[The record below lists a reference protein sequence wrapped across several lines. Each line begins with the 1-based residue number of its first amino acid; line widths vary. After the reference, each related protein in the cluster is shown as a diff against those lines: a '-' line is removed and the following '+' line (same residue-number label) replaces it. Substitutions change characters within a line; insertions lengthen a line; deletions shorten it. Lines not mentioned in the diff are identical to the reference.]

1 MDEPL
6 DLTFIIP
13 NYNTREL
20 LRDCLASLFIFTR
33 GLRFEVIV
41 IDDHSSDGSAEMV
54 SECFPQVRLVRNASS
69 QMYAKN
75 NNLGLRMSR
84 ARYACLL
91 NSDTKIT
98 SNAFRTLVEFMDAH
112 PDAAACGPRL
122 LNPDGTTQSCV
133 RQFAGLGTMVLQGLN
148 WHKIFPNGRVSR
160 TYYTS
165 RFDYDREQ
173 VVESLGTTAFVLRR
187 STWEEV
193 GMLDERFPH
202 FQVDLAYNL
211 VLKRS
216 GRKVYYTPAAEVIHY
231 GSQSINQMP
240 RKRILELHAALG
252 DFNDY
257 YDYFGGNAWLKRFVR
272 GALRVRCWIKLAEFH
287 LSRDKRV
294 IKGPGAPRLSS
305 ENTVPR
311 TSGGTVPLQRGS

>member
-1 MDEPL
+1 MDEQL

-13 NYNTREL
+13 NYNTRAL
-20 LRDCLASLFIFTR
+20 LQQCLSSLFIYTR
-33 GLRFEVIV
+33 GITFEVIC
-41 IDDHSSDGSAEMV
+41 IDDNSSDGSADMV
-54 SECFPQVRLVRNASS
+54 AESFPQVRLIRNSTP
-69 QMYAKN
+69 QMYARN

-98 SNAFRTLVEFMDAH
+98 SNAFKTLVDFMDAH

-122 LNPDGTTQSCV
+122 LNPDGTNQSCV
-133 RQFAGLGTMVLQGLN
+133 RQFAGLGIMVLQGLN
-148 WHKIFPNGRVSR
+148 WHKLFPEGRVSR
-160 TYYTS
+160 AYYS
-165 RFDYDREQ
+165 SCFDYDREQ

-187 STWEEV
+187 STWEQV

-211 VLKRS
+211 MLKRA
-216 GRKVYYTPAAEVIHY
+216 GRKVYYTPAAEVVHY

-240 RKRILELHAALG
+240 RKRILELHAALA
-252 DFNDY
+252 DFNDC
-257 YDYFGGNAWLKRFVR
+257 YDYFGSSTWLKRLVR
-272 GALRVRCWIKLAEFH
+272 YALRVRCWIKLAEFH

-294 IKGPGAPRLSS
+294 IKGPGAPRLTS
-305 ENTVPR
+305 ENRPHSPSNSTL
-311 TSGGTVPLQRGS
+311 PL